1 MSLLEGG
8 RDGLANVAPPARPFE
23 CLRVSG
29 PTPAGWIPARRRN
42 DGVKGGRGDW
52 TPPPRFLAEPR
63 NDRVKGVGW
72 DEAGRDGS
80 AVRGPPPLDP
90 SMLQRR
96 TSSLLR
102 VSGPTP
108 RNGMRERDGGRFL
121 GAALFYYEVSGEVGQ
136 DLGARVGYEDGIG
149 VDYTDLAVDFDV
161 GDEVED
167 KAGFQGSLVVLDDA
181 H

>member
-1 MSLLEGG
+1 M
-8 RDGLANVAPPARPFE
+8 ANVAPPRST
-23 CLRVSG
+23 LRVPQG
-29 PTPAGWIPARRRN
+29 ERPHAAGWIPARRRN

-72 DEAGRDGS
+72 DEGGRDGL

-121 GAALFYYEVSGEVGQ
+121 GAVLFYYEVSGEVGQ
-136 DLGARVGYEDGIG
+136 DFGARLGYEDGIG
-149 VDYTDLAVDFDV
+149 VDYADLAVDFDV